1 MNQRISV
8 GFVGPRDAEL
18 LEGPALSRAQ
28 VNREYLMSLTAE
40 NLLRPYRMEAGLW
53 RYSGSVGTTVGETA
67 ADGPENWHWGW
78 ESPTSDLR
86 GHILGHWLSAA
97 AYLSTH
103 DEEVRA
109 RANHIVKELVRC
121 QEANGGQWV
130 AGIPRGYMDRVVQG
144 QEVWAPQYTVHKILM
159 GLWDMY
165 AIGGSAAALK
175 LLTNFAD
182 WFVQWTDHL
191 SRGQLD
197 DVLDV
202 ETGGMLEIWA
212 NLYGETGENKY
223 SVLMSRYDR
232 PRFFDRLLSGED
244 VLTNRHANT
253 QIPEILGAARAWEVT
268 GDRRWRDIVEAFW
281 FQAVTS
287 RGTYCTGGSTSG
299 EVWQPSKIVL
309 SRLHRVQE
317 HCTVYNMMRLAQTL
331 YSWTGE
337 KSYADYWERNLVNG
351 IFAQQNQRT
360 GMVTY
365 FLPLA
370 PGSEKQWGSRTNDFW
385 CCHGTLLQAHSHHA
399 TAAVQRDEDGLRIR
413 QYIPSDTRWDDVA
426 DTSVAIRI
434 QQDPLDGVVFGQTET
449 LDGLNAIQRLEPDLP
464 TERPDRMVF
473 DIKVRPDQTTR
484 FTLRLRIPDWV
495 RAPLRVYCNG
505 NELAYVEEEGWVLVD
520 RDWSAGDLLRVEFPT
535 RVRAIPAPENPGV
548 LSFEDGPY
556 VLAGLTSRRVPVER
570 AHGGDATTI
579 LAPDETRTHHWW
591 NAGTYRTIRTPD
603 IQFVPLSDLTEG
615 DYTVYF
621 PVESG
626 DDRSTR
632 SFNE

>member
-1 MNQRISV
+1 MNQRISA

-18 LEGPALSRAQ
+18 LEGPALSRAR

-130 AGIPRGYMDRVVQG
+130 AGIPRGFMDRVVQG

-165 AIGGSAAALK
+165 AIGGNATALK
-175 LLTNFAD
+175 LLTHFAD
-182 WFVQWTDHL
+182 WFVQWTGHL
-191 SRGQLD
+191 SREQLD

-223 SVLMSRYDR
+223 SVLMSRYNR

-317 HCTVYNMMRLAQTL
+317 HCTVYNMMRLAQIL

-337 KSYADYWERNLVNG
+337 KQYADYWERNLVNG
-351 IFAQQNQRT
+351 IFAQQNHQT

-365 FLPLA
+365 FLSLA

-399 TAAVQRDEDGLRIR
+399 TASVQRDEDGLRIS
-413 QYIPSDTRWDDVA
+413 QYIPSDTHWDEIA
-426 DTSVAIRI
+426 GASVAIRI

-449 LDGLNAIQRLEPDLP
+449 PRGLNAIQRLEPDLP
-464 TERPDRMVF
+464 AERPDRMVF
-473 DIKVRPDQTTR
+473 DIEVRPDQRTR

-495 RAPLRVYCNG
+495 RASIRVYCNG
-505 NELAYVEEEGWVLVD
+505 NELAYVEEEGWVLID
-520 RDWSAGDLLRVEFPT
+520 RDWSAGDLVRVEFPT
-535 RVRAIPAPENPGV
+535 QVRAIPAPETPGV
-548 LSFEDGPY
+548 VSFEDGPY
-556 VLAGLTSRRVPVER
+556 VLAGLTSRRVPVKR
-570 AHGGDATTI
+570 ARGGDATTI

-603 IQFVPLSDLTEG
+603 IQFVPLFDVTEG
-615 DYTVYF
+615 EYTVYF